1 MNRLYFIAIIWLCCV
16 GVKAQRK
23 LVVASLESKTPQ
35 RDVQVRIDN
44 GPEMRTPWNG
54 QIEVPDSFRRIDFC
68 HPKFQRRYVLH
79 DELKNDTVFLIPV
92 LHAIDEVVILG
103 KDRRKDMMAGVF
115 RPVTP
120 TVPQLPQVITTGPD
134 VLALMGWIFD
144 HTVGPKIEARHRRKQ
159 ALKKVRAQEQEY
171 EQRWAALRDTTA
183 FARQNA
189 TKP

>member
-54 QIEVPDSFRRIDFC
+54 QIEVPDSFKRIDFC

-79 DELKNDTVFLIPV
+79 DELKGDTIYLIPI
-92 LHAIDEVVILG
+92 LHAIDEVVVYG
-103 KDRRKDMMAGVF
+103 ENKMKKHMADIF
-115 RPVTP
+115 RPTTP
-120 TVPQLPQVITTGPD
+120 SQPQLPQVLTTGPN
-134 VLALMGWIFD
+134 VLAIMAWLYDVTI
-144 HTVGPKIEARHRRKQ
+144 GPKIEARQRRKQ

-171 EQRWAALRDTTA
+171 EQRWAALQDTTYYK
-183 FARQNA
+183 RQDA